1 MGGLDFHKV
10 LAGLPFQLKW
20 IWCCAFDDKG
30 SVFFFFSVSLPTLN
44 RRPTSQHLGFTTD
57 RKIMQGLLGF
67 FSHCFLP

>member
-30 SVFFFFSVSLPTLN
+30 SVFFSSVSLRHETGD
-44 RRPTSQHLGFTTD
+44 QHLT
-57 RKIMQGLLGF
+57 I
-67 FSHCFLP
+67 